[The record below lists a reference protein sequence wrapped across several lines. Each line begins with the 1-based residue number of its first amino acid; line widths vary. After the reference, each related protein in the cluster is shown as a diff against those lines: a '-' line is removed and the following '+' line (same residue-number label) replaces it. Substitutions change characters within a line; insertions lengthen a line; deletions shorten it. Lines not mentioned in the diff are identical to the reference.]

1 MQVQKKLLKFSACLG
16 ETDTRENERST
27 ALRGLRKDLKK
38 PNARMQKFMQKIA
51 RFFAKMR
58 ADRFSDRVI

>member
-27 ALRGLRKDLKK
+27 ALRGLRKAKLNDFITTAETKELEAKARKK
-38 PNARMQKFMQKIA
+38 QMCQTSEAR
-51 RFFAKMR
+51 R
-58 ADRFSDRVI
+58 

>member
-27 ALRGLRKDLKK
+27 ALRGLRKAKLNDFITTAETKELEAKARKK
-38 PNARMQKFMQKIA
+38 QMCQASEAR
-51 RFFAKMR
+51 R
-58 ADRFSDRVI
+58 